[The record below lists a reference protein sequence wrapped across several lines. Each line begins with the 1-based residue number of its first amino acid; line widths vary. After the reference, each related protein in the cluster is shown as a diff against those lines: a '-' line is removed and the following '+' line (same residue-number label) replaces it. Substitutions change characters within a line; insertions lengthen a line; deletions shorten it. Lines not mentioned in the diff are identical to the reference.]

1 MSLTTPVDALLD
13 RANNLPTLPGI
24 ALRLLEAFQTDEP
37 DTNEISDILSAD
49 PVLTSK
55 ILKIVNSSF
64 YSRPIKIVS
73 VKHGINLMG
82 LKAVQNLVLSFSLVN
97 KFRSGK
103 TAEFD
108 YVGFWKDSLIGAI
121 SAKYL
126 AEKIAGNLSEDA
138 FLLGLLQDIG
148 VLTVGSCFPEKY
160 QQILGK
166 TSNGQFSPIE
176 AETIVLGVNHMEIGE
191 YLIKSWGLPEN
202 FYRPIGYHHCP
213 EKVPTDQY
221 DMNILSKIL
230 HLSSVYVEFFKND
243 KSMDVLEII
252 NIWMNQYGFCD
263 VDGLKTIED
272 INEQAQVIF
281 PLFEFDFK
289 TEADYI
295 EFLEKARAKQ
305 ADLSYEMINNT
316 IMQKHDIEVLRKE
329 VGQDSMTHLYN
340 HERFWELL
348 KHEIGRAERYDT
360 DLSVIMCDIDDFK
373 AINDSFGHV
382 AGDRV
387 IKVIANRL
395 KVLLRGS
402 DLIARYGGEE
412 FAFILPHT
420 SSQRAYDIAERLRKK
435 IAAFKLKVGK
445 QIITLTMSIGI
456 ASRQKNDRIS
466 VDDFIRLADDALYKA
481 KSAGKNRSEVA
492 GGNKSKI

>member
-1 MSLTTPVDALLD
+1 MS
-13 RANNLPTLPGI
+13 
-24 ALRLLEAFQTDEP
+24 
-37 DTNEISDILSAD
+37 
-49 PVLTSK
+49 
-55 ILKIVNSSF
+55 
-64 YSRPIKIVS
+64 
-73 VKHGINLMG
+73 
-82 LKAVQNLVLSFSLVN
+82 
-97 KFRSGK
+97 
-103 TAEFD
+103 
-108 YVGFWKDSLIGAI
+108 
-121 SAKYL
+121 
-126 AEKIAGNLSEDA
+126 
-138 FLLGLLQDIG
+138 
-148 VLTVGSCFPEKY
+148 
-160 QQILGK
+160 
-166 TSNGQFSPIE
+166 
-176 AETIVLGVNHMEIGE
+176 
-191 YLIKSWGLPEN
+191 
-202 FYRPIGYHHCP
+202 
-213 EKVPTDQY
+213 
-221 DMNILSKIL
+221 
-230 HLSSVYVEFFKND
+230 
-243 KSMDVLEII
+243 VLEII
-252 NIWMNQYGFCD
+252 NIWMTQYGFCD

-373 AINDSFGHV
+373 AINDSFGHL

-402 DLIARYGGEE
+402 DLIARYGGE
-412 FAFILPHT
+412 
-420 SSQRAYDIAERLRKK
+420 ERLRKK

-481 KSAGKNRSEVA
+481 KSEGKNRCKVA
-492 GGNKSKI
+492 

>member
-1 MSLTTPVDALLD
+1 MAGTQPTSISQKISCYA
-13 RANNLPTLPGI
+13 RLPKL
-24 ALRLLEAFQTDEP
+24 
-37 DTNEISDILSAD
+37 
-49 PVLTSK
+49 
-55 ILKIVNSSF
+55 
-64 YSRPIKIVS
+64 
-73 VKHGINLMG
+73 H
-82 LKAVQNLVLSFSLVN
+82 
-97 KFRSGK
+97 
-103 TAEFD
+103 
-108 YVGFWKDSLIGAI
+108 
-121 SAKYL
+121 
-126 AEKIAGNLSEDA
+126 
-138 FLLGLLQDIG
+138 
-148 VLTVGSCFPEKY
+148 
-160 QQILGK
+160 
-166 TSNGQFSPIE
+166 
-176 AETIVLGVNHMEIGE
+176 
-191 YLIKSWGLPEN
+191 
-202 FYRPIGYHHCP
+202 
-213 EKVPTDQY
+213 
-221 DMNILSKIL
+221 KIL
-230 HLSSVYVEFFKND
+230 HLSSVYVEFFNND
-243 KSMDVLEII
+243 KSMSVLEII
-252 NIWMNQYGFCD
+252 NIWMTQYGFCD

-373 AINDSFGHV
+373 AINDSFGHL

-435 IAAFKLKVGK
+435 IAAFELKVGK

-481 KSAGKNRSEVA
+481 KSEGKNRCKVA
-492 GGNKSKI
+492 